1 MTGKTLLHPTK
12 RSVVWIRTQDDVE
25 IVRNAGAP
33 LYPWRPLHPADAK
46 MDGMEDGS
54 RSKELAMGCIKLT
67 TRYLCRHEGW
77 ELGQVEEI
85 LDEHVNP
92 SHPTFMVKVGETFPS
107 GKVPLTKQV
116 PLEDVLL
123 ANPARFDGVPDMCR
137 LSELSAPCLLHN
149 LVVRFRAGLIYTYTG
164 PLLISINPFQP
175 ISGLYDDVTMCS
187 YRGSNVSER
196 EPHVFAVAES
206 ALQSLFRD
214 KLDQSIVISG
224 ESGAGKTEAAKS
236 IMRYLAFWNTES
248 SDRGGGEGISDG
260 GGGEKSM
267 ERVFLQ
273 TNPLTEAFG
282 NAKTIRNDNSSRFG
296 KFIRINLNKGHKIC
310 EAYIEHY
317 LLEKSRV
324 THQAEGER
332 NYHIFYQLCA
342 GAGEDMLRALKLSTA
357 GKHKFTRQGKCLTIP
372 GVDDAADFRTTK
384 EALASVGIHS
394 TALEGIWRILAGIIH
409 LGDIEFGALKDGSGT
424 MDDGAED
431 LACLVLGLEPA
442 AARTALCQRKIKAG
456 LEVLQVGGW

>member
-1 MTGKTLLHPTK
+1 M
-12 RSVVWIRTQDDVE
+12 I
-25 IVRNAGAP
+25 
-33 LYPWRPLHPADAK
+33 
-46 MDGMEDGS
+46 
-54 RSKELAMGCIKLT
+54 
-67 TRYLCRHEGW
+67 
-77 ELGQVEEI
+77 
-85 LDEHVNP
+85 
-92 SHPTFMVKVGETFPS
+92 KVGETFPS

-116 PLEDVLL
+116 QLEDVFL
-123 ANPARFDGVPDMCR
+123 ANPSRFDGVADMCR

-175 ISGLYDDVTMCS
+175 IAGLYDDSTMSS
-187 YRGSNVSER
+187 YRGSNVSEKD
-196 EPHVFAVAES
+196 PHVFAAAES

-236 IMRYLAFWNTES
+236 IMRYLAFWNMES
-248 SDRGGGEGISDG
+248 GDGAGGDRSSEDE
-260 GGGEKSM
+260 GGEKSM

-296 KFIRINLNKGHKIC
+296 KFIRIHVTKSHRIS

-332 NYHIFYQLCA
+332 NYHVFYQLCA
-342 GAGEDMLRALKLSTA
+342 GAGEDMLAVLKLSA
-357 GKHKFTRQGKCLTIP
+357 ASAHKFSSQGKCLTIP
-372 GVDDAADFRTTK
+372 GVDDSADFRTTK
-384 EALASVGIHS
+384 NALSSVGIPP
-394 TALEGIWRILAGIIH
+394 TAQEGIWRILAGILH

-424 MDDGAED
+424 MNDGAED
-431 LACLVLGLEPA
+431 VACRVLGLEPA
-442 AARTALCQRKIKAG
+442 DARTALCQRKIKAG
-456 LEVLQVGGW
+456 LEVLQVRG